1 VTAMKKDKI
10 LEYIKS
16 YKVISIVGMDKNVGK
31 TTTLNYVIE
40 KTRGIFSLGLTSV
53 GVDGESRDVVT
64 GTNKPR
70 IYVPAN
76 TVIATAKQCFLK
88 SDITLEVLE
97 STSFS
102 TPLGN
107 VIIGRA
113 LSEGH
118 VELAGPSI
126 NSQMIEI
133 SSRLK
138 ELGAELVLIDGA
150 LSRKS
155 TAVSELC
162 DGVILATGAALSN
175 KIDYVVNE
183 TVHRIQMLSLH
194 TVDDK
199 EIIRISN
206 DFKEEKII
214 LINRDYTHKSLN
226 VSTSLSAYKEILE
239 NINGETMCIL
249 IRGIITEKLLLQII
263 NSGKVKKDITIIAEN
278 GTKLFISSDIF
289 YRYLNTC
296 GKIKVLNSINVF
308 LVTCNPCSPSGYHF
322 DNKEFI
328 EKLQKKINLP
338 VLNIL
343 GGD

>member
-1 VTAMKKDKI
+1 MKKDKV
-10 LEYIKS
+10 LEYIKN

-53 GVDGESRDVVT
+53 GVDGESRDSVT
-64 GTNKPR
+64 GTKKPG
-70 IYVPAN
+70 IYVPVN
-76 TVIATAKQCFLK
+76 TLIATAKQCFLN
-88 SDITLEVLE
+88 SDITLETME
-97 STSFS
+97 STSYS
-102 TPLGN
+102 TPMGN

-118 VELAGPSI
+118 IELAGPSI
-126 NSQMIEI
+126 TSQMIEI

-138 ELGAELVLIDGA
+138 ALGAELVLIDGA

-175 KIDYVVNE
+175 KIDHVVNE
-183 TVHRIQMLSLH
+183 TTHRIKLLSLE

-199 EIIRISN
+199 EIIRISE

-214 LINRDYTHKSLN
+214 LIDRNYSHKNLN

-239 NINGETMCIL
+239 NINDETMCLL
-249 IRGIITEKLLLQII
+249 IRGVITDKLLLQIM
-263 NSGKVKKDITIIAEN
+263 NGGKVKKDITIIAEN

-289 YRYLNTC
+289 YRFLNTC
-296 GKIKVLNSINVF
+296 GKIKVLKSINVF
-308 LVTCNPCSPSGYHF
+308 MVTCNPCSPFGYSF

-328 EKLQKKINLP
+328 EKLQKKINVP

>member
-1 VTAMKKDKI
+1 MKKDEI
-10 LEYIKS
+10 LKYIKN
-16 YKVISIVGMDKNVGK
+16 YKVISIIGMDKNVGK
-31 TTTLNYVIE
+31 TTALNYIIK
-40 KTRGIFSLGLTSV
+40 KTRGIFSLGLTSA
-53 GVDGESRDVVT
+53 GVDGESKDVVT
-64 GTNKPR
+64 GTDKPR
-70 IYVPAN
+70 IYVPAQ
-76 TVIATAKQCFLK
+76 TIIATAKQCFLK

-107 VIIGRA
+107 VIIGKA

-138 ELGAELVLIDGA
+138 KLGSELVLIDGA

-183 TVHRIQMLSLH
+183 TVHKIQLLSLD
-194 TVDDK
+194 TIDDK
-199 EIIRISN
+199 EIIRISEA
-206 DFKEEKII
+206 FKEEKII
-214 LINRDYTHKSLN
+214 LINRNYTHKSLS
-226 VSTSLSAYKEILE
+226 VPTSLSAYKEILE
-239 NINGETMCIL
+239 NINNETMCIL
-249 IRGIITEKLLLQII
+249 IRGIITDKLLQQIM
-263 NSGKVKKDITIIAEN
+263 NSGKSRNSITIIAEN
-278 GTKLFISSDIF
+278 GTKFFISSETF
-289 YRYLNTC
+289 HRYINTC

-308 LVTCNPCSPSGYHF
+308 LVTCNPSSPFDYSF

-328 EKLQKKINLP
+328 AKLQKKVNVP
-338 VLNIL
+338 VLNVL